1 MAGCT
6 RRLKQ
11 RDRSSLKIRSRNSP
25 QTVAGNIQQGK
36 SMKNVLARSFNTP
49 LGMEVSISFR
59 FVEFGLGTFR
69 FVFVVFCFELRVS
82 SPWRDVRGGSSR
94 ETAAI
99 SK

>member
-1 MAGCT
+1 MYAAAQAERPQHFQNEIAQFST
-6 RRLKQ
+6 
-11 RDRSSLKIRSRNSP
+11 DRSR
-25 QTVAGNIQQGK
+25 GNIQQGK